1 VRRRRTWNRLR
12 KAFSVGGGPVVNGAN
27 DISELVNGFH
37 DKNDALKTDLES
49 TSKKIGDAVATV
61 KRSWSGSFAG
71 WHGNMYFLD
80 FQQPG
85 HHERFSSGVIEGVP
99 PGWYEQ
105 KPDAVRKRL
114 EELVGSTF
122 SFEDFEQ
129 KTEQL
134 RTETENLKDDTT
146 VALSSVPTKSLT
158 DGEQKMLSELE
169 GLSLG
174 EDKDIFVYRGLP
186 SQIITND
193 IDAVAEGTCI
203 PSWLY
208 YYAVA
213 LEAESLCKAIDTF
226 LRLTE
231 RISRQLD
238 GRTISKTDST
248 DLHPVIVEK
257 CFQLYLDKHYSEAA
271 EKSFKVV
278 KDRLRD
284 LTGYEK
290 AHEAFGSGLYI
301 KGAAASNVDEDF
313 NRGVQ
318 FLAMAI
324 DRFKNEKGHTADG
337 NISDPMRAY
346 QYLAMSSL
354 AMSFLD
360 NTEIRKPTSKKGKG
374 QARSV

>member
-193 IDAVAEGTCI
+193 
-203 PSWLY
+203 
-208 YYAVA
+208 
-213 LEAESLCKAIDTF
+213 
-226 LRLTE
+226 
-231 RISRQLD
+231 
-238 GRTISKTDST
+238 
-248 DLHPVIVEK
+248 
-257 CFQLYLDKHYSEAA
+257 
-271 EKSFKVV
+271 
-278 KDRLRD
+278 
-284 LTGYEK
+284 
-290 AHEAFGSGLYI
+290 
-301 KGAAASNVDEDF
+301 
-313 NRGVQ
+313 
-318 FLAMAI
+318 
-324 DRFKNEKGHTADG
+324 
-337 NISDPMRAY
+337 
-346 QYLAMSSL
+346 
-354 AMSFLD
+354 
-360 NTEIRKPTSKKGKG
+360 
-374 QARSV
+374 